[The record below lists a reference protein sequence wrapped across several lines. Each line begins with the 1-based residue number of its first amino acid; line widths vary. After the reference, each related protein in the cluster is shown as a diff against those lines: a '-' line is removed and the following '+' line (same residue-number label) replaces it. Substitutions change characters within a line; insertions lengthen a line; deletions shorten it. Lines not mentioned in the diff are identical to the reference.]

1 MKEKHIWIIIF
12 LRLWVLYITKI
23 SFKRS
28 KIIFHSQN
36 MFFFFYSK
44 NICWWHHHPL
54 SCPNWIPGSH
64 PWLRPFPHFPP
75 QQSQVPLNLPTV
87 CFSASLPHFSPQG
100 SCLQLPHQSTTV
112 VAVVP
117 YLEPCLWSLPPI
129 HLPHRMIYLEQ
140 EYIFQ
145 STAPYS
151 LQNEGQSPWQS
162 RRGLQDHSLF
172 PASFALHSQICTSHS
187 GNLTSLCLPQCP
199 LMFLTAMIFPN
210 QKLFLTH
217 SLPCTP
223 KCFQVPLLHFL
234 QWLVTTSLCL
244 LPLPVHCLSSLSITT
259 T

>member
-140 EYIFQ
+140 EHIFQ
-145 STAPYS
+145 QLPTAFRMKVKVPGRAE
-151 LQNEGQSPWQS
+151 EGS
-162 RRGLQDHSLF
+162 RITLSFQPLLPSIPR
-172 PASFALHSQICTSHS
+172 FALPTLATWLLCACPSVPWCFSPPWFFQTRSCSWPIHYFLHLSAFRCHYSILYS
-187 GNLTSLCLPQCP
+187 GL
-199 LMFLTAMIFPN
+199 
-210 QKLFLTH
+210 
-217 SLPCTP
+217 
-223 KCFQVPLLHFL
+223 
-234 QWLVTTSLCL
+234 
-244 LPLPVHCLSSLSITT
+244 
-259 T
+259 